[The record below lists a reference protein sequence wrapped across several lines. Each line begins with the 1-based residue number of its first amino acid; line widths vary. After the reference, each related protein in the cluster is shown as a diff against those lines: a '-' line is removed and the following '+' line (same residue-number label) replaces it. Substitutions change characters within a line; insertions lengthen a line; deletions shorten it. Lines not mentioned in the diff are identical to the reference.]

1 MTLEIHKGEEIIYTV
16 TEGNHLYG
24 RHNGAGV
31 DLLAGD
37 FGEGAKSVTLSKF
50 PFKRTIDNGLQPG
63 DVMVLDDS
71 TIVIAR

>member
-1 MTLEIHKGEEIIYTV
+1 MTIELHRGKEIIYTV

-24 RHNGAGV
+24 RHNGAAV
-31 DLLAGD
+31 DLLAGG
-37 FGEGAKSVTLSKF
+37 FGEGATRVTLSKF
-50 PFKRTIDNGLQPG
+50 PLTLTKENGLQPG